1 MRDGYSGASVDDI
14 AREAAVSKATL
25 YNYFPDKRLMF
36 DAVFRDELDRLRLD
50 GSHIVGMDLPMEQ
63 VLRFIGNLIASRS
76 VSEFSIRALRL
87 AIAEAE
93 RFPDLAAEYYR
104 LGPAS
109 LSKTLASRIKQWQA
123 DGVLSKDIE
132 DVDLAAESFI
142 CLSSAGVQF
151 AVLLKGRHAVDDTKI
166 RRAVDNAVA
175 MFLSQFS
182 AKAA

>member
-36 DAVFRDELDRLRLD
+36 DAVFRDELDRLRID
-50 GSHIVGMDLPMEQ
+50 GSQVVGIDLPIEQ
-63 VLRFIGNLIASRS
+63 VLRFIGHLIASQS

-87 AIAEAE
+87 AIAEAS

-104 LGPAS
+104 VGPAS
-109 LSKTLASRIKQWQA
+109 LRKTLAARIVQWQE

-132 DVDLAAESFI
+132 DVDLAADSFI
-142 CLSSAGVQF
+142 CLCCAGVQC
-151 AVLLKGRHAVDDTKI
+151 AVLLKGRTAVDDATI
-166 RRAVDNAVA
+166 RRTVDNAVA
-175 MFLSQFS
+175 MFLSQFG
-182 AKAA
+182 AKAV